1 METIF
6 NIMIFCIAAYIFFN
20 YVFVWLIQSLII
32 LTALVMYVVKA
43 IYSSFKKKIGKVS
56 K

>member
-6 NIMIFCIAAYIFFN
+6 NIMVFCIAAYIFFN
-20 YVFVWLIQSLII
+20 HAFVWLIQSLII
-32 LTALVMYVVKA
+32 LTALVIYLFKT
-43 IYSSFKKKIGKVS
+43 IYSSIKKKIRKVS